1 MNKLLVIGIII
12 LLAGIAAHYL
22 IDKGTHGFWIGAL
35 MGSGGVLIITGISK
49 KFS

>member
-22 IDKGTHGFWIGAL
+22 IDKGTHVFWIGAL
-35 MGSGGVLIITGISK
+35 MGSWGVLIISGISK
-49 KFS
+49 KLG

>member
-1 MNKLLVIGIII
+1 M

-22 IDKGTHGFWIGAL
+22 IEPENYGFWIGAL
-35 MGSGGVLIITGISK
+35 MGAGGILIITGITK

>member
-1 MNKLLVIGIII
+1 MNKLIVIGIIM
-12 LLAGIAAHYL
+12 LLAGIAAHY
-22 IDKGTHGFWIGAL
+22 IVDKDTHGFWIGAL